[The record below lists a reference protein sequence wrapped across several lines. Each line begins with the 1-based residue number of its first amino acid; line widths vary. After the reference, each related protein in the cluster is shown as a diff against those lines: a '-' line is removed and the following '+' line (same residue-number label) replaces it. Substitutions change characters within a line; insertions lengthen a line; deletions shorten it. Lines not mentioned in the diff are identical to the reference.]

1 MASAPIVANFDLNT
15 NRLKHV
21 KGRRI
26 EAPAFKAPLA
36 KKARGGTESFLGWR
50 RENGRVG
57 VRNHVVLLPLD
68 DLSNAA
74 CEAVANNI
82 KGTLALPHAYGRLQF
97 GADLDL
103 HFRTL
108 IGIGS
113 NPNVAAVV
121 VIGIEDAWTKIV
133 VDGIARTGKPVVGFG
148 IEGHGDIAV
157 IAKASYV
164 AKEFVQWA
172 SELRREK
179 CPISDL
185 WVSTKCGESDT
196 TTGLSSCPTVGNMY
210 DKLIPKGIYG
220 VFGETSEITGA
231 EHLCKA
237 RAATPELGERWYRMW
252 KAYQDEVIEAHKTSD
267 LSDSQPTK
275 GNIAGG
281 LTTIEEKALGNLE
294 KIGRECRYI
303 DILEPA
309 ETPAKGP
316 GLYFMDTSSAAA
328 ECVTL
333 MAAGGY
339 VVHTFPTGQGN
350 VIGNPIVPV
359 IKITGNPKT
368 MRTMPEHID
377 LDVSGI
383 LRRDMTIP
391 EAGDALIETVIRTA
405 NGRLTAAEAL
415 GHREFVMTKLYRSA

>member
-1 MASAPIVANFDLNT
+1 MASKAKNA
-15 NRLKHV
+15 RS
-21 KGRRI
+21 RRN
-26 EAPAFKAPLA
+26 L
-36 KKARGGTESFLGWR
+36 SFTGWR

-57 VRNHVVLLPLD
+57 VRNHVVILPLD

-82 KGTLALPHAYGRLQF
+82 KGTMALPHAYGRLQF

-108 IGIGS
+108 IGTGS
-113 NPNVAAVV
+113 NPNVAAVI
-121 VIGIEDAWTKIV
+121 VIGIEDSWTKRV
-133 VDGIARTGKPVVGFG
+133 VDGIAKTGKPVVGFG
-148 IEGHGDIAV
+148 IEGHGDIAI
-157 IAKASYV
+157 IAKASYK

-172 SELRREK
+172 SELERED
-179 CPISDL
+179 CGIDDL

-220 VFGETSEITGA
+220 CFGETSEITGA
-231 EHLCKA
+231 EHIAKS
-237 RAATPELGERWYRMW
+237 RAVNAKIGEKWM
-252 KAYQDEVIEAHKTSD
+252 KVFQAYQDEVIEAHKVDD

-294 KIGRECRYI
+294 KIGRKCKYI
-303 DILEPA
+303 EVLEPA
-309 ETPAKGP
+309 EAPKAGP
-316 GLYFMDTSSAAA
+316 GLYYMDTSSAAA

-339 VVHTFPTGQGN
+339 VIHTFPTGQGN
-350 VIGNPIVPV
+350 IIGNPIVPV
-359 IKITGNPKT
+359 IKISGNPKT
-368 MRTMPEHID
+368 IRTMGEHID
-377 LDVSGI
+377 VDVSGV
-383 LRRDMTIP
+383 LRRELTLDT
-391 EAGDALIETVIRTA
+391 AGDVLIDMIVRTA

>member
-1 MASAPIVANFDLNT
+1 MDHANLTFM
-15 NRLKHV
+15 
-21 KGRRI
+21 GY
-26 EAPAFKAPLA
+26 
-36 KKARGGTESFLGWR
+36 R

-108 IGIGS
+108 IGTGA
-113 NPNVAAVV
+113 NPNVAAVI
-121 VIGIEDAWTKIV
+121 VIGIEDGWTQRV
-133 VDGIARTGKPVVGFG
+133 VDGIAATGKPVTGFG
-148 IEGHGDIAV
+148 IEGTGDIMT
-157 IAKASYV
+157 IAKASRV
-164 AKEFVQWA
+164 AKDYLQWA
-172 SELRREK
+172 SEQQRER

-196 TTGLSSCPTVGNMY
+196 TTGLASCPAVGNLY
-210 DKLIPKGIYG
+210 DKLIPHGITG

-231 EHLCKA
+231 EHLCRE
-237 RAATPELGERWYRMW
+237 RAASPEIGEKFMATWQ
-252 KAYQDEVIEAHKTSD
+252 AYMDEVIEPHKTSD
-267 LSDSQPTK
+267 LSESQPTK

-303 DILEPA
+303 DVLEPA
-309 ETPAKGP
+309 EAPAKGP

-333 MAAGGY
+333 MGAAGY

-359 IKITGNPKT
+359 VKITGNPRT
-368 MRTMPEHID
+368 VRTMSEHVD
-377 LDVSGI
+377 VDVSGI
-383 LRRDMTIP
+383 LRREMTIA
-391 EAGDALIETVIRTA
+391 EAGDALIDMVIRTA

>member
-1 MASAPIVANFDLNT
+1 MDQANGYSDL
-15 NRLKHV
+15 K
-21 KGRRI
+21 
-26 EAPAFKAPLA
+26 FM
-36 KKARGGTESFLGWR
+36 GWR

-57 VRNHVVLLPLD
+57 VRNHVVILPLD

-97 GADLDL
+97 GEDLEL

-121 VIGIEDAWTKIV
+121 VIGIEDSWTQRV
-133 VDGIARTGKPVVGFG
+133 VDGIAKTGKPVTGFG
-148 IEGHGDIAV
+148 IEGTGDIMT
-157 IAKASYV
+157 IAKASRV
-164 AKEFVQWA
+164 AKDYLQWA
-172 SELRREK
+172 SERQREE
-179 CPISDL
+179 CGISEL

-210 DKLIPKGIYG
+210 DKLIPQGIYG
-220 VFGETSEITGA
+220 CFGETSEITGA
-231 EHLCKA
+231 EHLAKE
-237 RAATPELGERWYRMW
+237 RAISPEVGEKWYKIW
-252 KAYQDEVIEAHKTSD
+252 KAYQDDVIEAHKTSD

-303 DILEPA
+303 DALEPA
-309 ETPAKGP
+309 EAPAKGP

-368 MRTMPEHID
+368 VRTMSEHVD
-377 LDVSGI
+377 VDVSGI
-383 LRRDMTIP
+383 LRRDMTISQ
-391 EAGDALIETVIRTA
+391 AGDALIEMIVRTA

>member
-1 MASAPIVANFDLNT
+1 MAAKSNG
-15 NRLKHV
+15 K
-21 KGRRI
+21 RR
-26 EAPAFKAPLA
+26 KS
-36 KKARGGTESFLGWR
+36 GSNSSFRGWR

-57 VRNHVVLLPLD
+57 VRNHVIVLPLD

-74 CEAVANNI
+74 SEAVANNI
-82 KGTLALPHAYGRLQF
+82 KGTLALPHSYGRLQF

-108 IGIGS
+108 IGTGS

-121 VIGIEDAWTKIV
+121 VIGIEDGWTKRV
-133 VDGIARTGKPVVGFG
+133 VDGIAKTGKPVAGFG
-148 IEGHGDIAV
+148 IEGHGDIAT
-157 IAKASYV
+157 IARASHK
-164 AKEFVQWA
+164 AKEFLHWA
-172 SELRREK
+172 SELEREE
-179 CPISDL
+179 CSIEDL

-196 TTGLSSCPTVGNMY
+196 TTGLASCPTVGNMY

-231 EHLCKA
+231 EHIAKS
-237 RAATPELGERWYRMW
+237 RAVNSKIGEKWMAVF
-252 KAYQDEVIEAHKTSD
+252 KAYQDEVIEAHRTD
-267 LSDSQPTK
+267 NLMDSQPTK

-294 KIGRECRYI
+294 KIGRTCKYI
-303 DILEPA
+303 EVLEPA
-309 ETPAKGP
+309 ETPSAGP
-316 GLYFMDTSSAAA
+316 GLYYMDTSSAAA

-333 MAAGGY
+333 MAAAGY
-339 VVHTFPTGQGN
+339 AVHTFPTGQGN

-359 IKITGNPKT
+359 IKISGNPKT
-368 MRTMPEHID
+368 VRTMGEHID
-377 LDVSGI
+377 LDVTGI
-383 LRRDMTIP
+383 LRREQTLDT
-391 EAGDALIETVIRTA
+391 AGDALIDMVIRTA